1 MIIEHRTSNVEH
13 RTWSIGAWFCVRC
26 SMFLFF
32 LAAASNAASRV
43 VIVTGAAGEEQYA
56 TAFSN
61 WSAAWQKAC
70 AAAGAKATVI
80 DSTDKE
86 ALAHLHQTLEAE
98 PAATTDDLWLV
109 LLGHGSFDGRDGKFN
124 LPGDD
129 LAASDLAA
137 WLKPFQRPV
146 IVVCGFSASGAFL
159 KPLSSPGRI
168 IIAATKSGGES
179 NYARFGGYFSE
190 AIADPAADL
199 DKDGQT
205 SVLEAWLAAA
215 QRVADFYKNEDRLAT
230 EHSLLDDNGDGLGT
244 PPDWFQ
250 GIRVV
255 KKSKENREPDGLRAH
270 QIHLVPSEAERALPP
285 AVRAKRDALERELAQ
300 LRDAKATL
308 PEDEYYAKLE
318 ALLVRLARL
327 YREGEKSGGR

>member
-1 MIIEHRTSNVEH
+1 
-13 RTWSIGAWFCVRC
+13 
-26 SMFLFF
+26 MFLFF
-32 LAAASNAASRV
+32 LAAAADAASRV
-43 VIVTGAAGEEQYA
+43 LIVTGAPGEEQYA
-56 TAFSN
+56 TAFSK
-61 WSAAWQKAC
+61 WSAHWQKAC
-70 AAAGAKATVI
+70 AAAGAKTTVI
-80 DSTDKE
+80 ESTDKE

-98 PAATTDDLWLV
+98 PTTTTDELWLV
-109 LLGHGSFDGRDGKFN
+109 LLGHGSFDGKDGKFN

-129 LAASDLAA
+129 LSASELAA

-159 KPLSSPGRI
+159 KPLSGPERVI
-168 IIAATKSGGES
+168 ITATKSGGES

-215 QRVADFYKNEDRLAT
+215 QRVADFYKDDDRLAT

-270 QIHLVPSEAERALPP
+270 QIHLVRSEAEQALPP
-285 AVRAKRDALERELAQ
+285 AVRTERNALERELAH

-308 PEDEYYAKLE
+308 PEDDYFAKLE
-318 ALLVRLARL
+318 ALLIQLARL
-327 YREGEKSGGR
+327 YRDGEKASDR

>member
-1 MIIEHRTSNVEH
+1 MNIEHQMRSLSP
-13 RTWSIGAWFCVRC
+13 WSCVRRWMFGVGC
-26 SMFLFF
+26 STFLFF
-32 LAAASNAASRV
+32 LAASADAASRV

-56 TAFSN
+56 AAFSK
-61 WSAAWQKAC
+61 WSSNWQKAC

-86 ALAHLHQTLEAE
+86 ALTHLHETLEAE
-98 PAATTDDLWLV
+98 PKATTDELWLV
-109 LLGHGSFDGRDGKFN
+109 LLGHGSFDGKEGKFN
-124 LPGDD
+124 LTGDD
-129 LAASDLAA
+129 LSASDLAA

-159 KPLSSPGRI
+159 KPLSGPERVI
-168 IIAATKSGGES
+168 ITATKSGAES
-179 NYARFGGYFSE
+179 NYARFGGYFAE

-215 QRVADFYKNEDRLAT
+215 QRVTDFYKNEDRLAT

-255 KKSKENREPDGLRAH
+255 KKSTDHREPDGLRAH

-285 AVRAKRDALERELAQ
+285 AARAERDALERELAK

-318 ALLVRLARL
+318 AILVRLAQL
-327 YREGEKSGGR
+327 YREAGNVGSR

>member
-1 MIIEHRTSNVEH
+1 MLGVGC
-13 RTWSIGAWFCVRC
+13 WV
-26 SMFLFF
+26 FLFF
-32 LAAASNAASRV
+32 LTQASNAASRV
-43 VIVTGAAGEEQYA
+43 VIVTGAGGDAEYA
-56 TAFSN
+56 DTFGR
-61 WSAAWQKAC
+61 WSAHWQNAC
-70 AAAGAKATVI
+70 TASGASATVI
-80 DSTDKE
+80 DSADKE
-86 ALAHLHQTLEAE
+86 ALAHLRQTLEAE
-98 PAATTDDLWLV
+98 AKDTADELWLV
-109 LLGHGSFDGRDGKFN
+109 LLGHGSFDGKDGKFN

-129 LAASDLAA
+129 LSASDLAA

-146 IVVCGFSASGAFL
+146 IVICGFSASGAFL
-159 KPLSSPGRI
+159 KPLSGPNRVI
-168 IIAATKSGGES
+168 LTATKSGAEN

-244 PPDWFQ
+244 PADWFQ

-255 KKSKENREPDGLRAH
+255 KKSKDNREPDGLRAH
-270 QIHLVPSEAERALPP
+270 QIHLVPSQAERALAP
-285 AVRAKRDALERELAQ
+285 AVRAERDTLERELAQ
-300 LRDAKATL
+300 LREAKATL
-308 PEDEYYAKLE
+308 PEDDYYAKLE

-327 YREGEKSGGR
+327 YRAGENSGSR